1 MELDIL
7 SKALKAIE
15 KTTKGHPT
23 VTHGMLNALAF
34 KQLEDLVGNQY
45 DGYNF
50 VKITFDDATQTYHVS
65 SHKKTLNLM
74 HDAKSIRQALIGI

>member
-7 SKALKAIE
+7 SDALKAIE

-34 KQLEDLVGNQY
+34 KHLEDLVGNQY
-45 DGYNF
+45 DGYNTI
-50 VKITFDDATQTYHVS
+50 KIVFDDATNTYHVYS
-65 SHKKTLNLM
+65 NKSELNLM
-74 HDAKSIRQALIGI
+74 PDAKSIRQALIGI